1 MLSRLGTH
9 AARPHQNGSL
19 AHKVLV
25 LERYDPYG
33 SELTFASPRSRG
45 PVRPGQRLS
54 TRRRVRPENEGNL
67 ASVRRV

>member
-1 MLSRLGTH
+1 M
-9 AARPHQNGSL
+9 
-19 AHKVLV
+19 

-54 TRRRVRPENEGNL
+54 TRGRVRPENEGNL
-67 ASVRRV
+67 APVTTGLIVD

>member
-1 MLSRLGTH
+1 M
-9 AARPHQNGSL
+9 
-19 AHKVLV
+19 

-67 ASVRRV
+67 APVTTGLIPAQRMVLPCSVESFKNSFAG